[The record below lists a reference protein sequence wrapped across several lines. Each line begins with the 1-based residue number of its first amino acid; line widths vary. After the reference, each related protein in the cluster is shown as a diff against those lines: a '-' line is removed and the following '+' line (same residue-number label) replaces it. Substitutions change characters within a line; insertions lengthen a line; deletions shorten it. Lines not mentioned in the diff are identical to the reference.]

1 MSEMIQYACLN
12 FNPHHREGGD
22 KRLLDRHN
30 NNQISIHTTAKV
42 VTTILLFHM
51 GILSISIHTTAKVV
65 TSSLPLQ
72 GVHMIISIH
81 TTAKV
86 VTISILL
93 MAFISP
99 ISIHT
104 TAKVVTAKMPKFHSY
119 FCIKLL
125 INRLF
130 HTNLTTPF
138 PSIPPFS
145 ITQHPKIWCESP
157 NVFLFTSYSH

>member
-1 MSEMIQYACLN
+1 MY
-12 FNPHHREGGD
+12 
-22 KRLLDRHN
+22 
-30 NNQISIHTTAKV
+30 ISIHTTAKV
-42 VTTILLFHM
+42 VTNSMFYTIGEGEFQSTPPRRWWPSYKSFF
-51 GILSISIHTTAKVV
+51 GPISWFQSTPPRRWWPIVLTVIRSFQHFN
-65 TSSLPLQ
+65 PHHREGGDPDNRNECDQ
-72 GVHMIISIH
+72 Y
-81 TTAKV
+81 
-86 VTISILL
+86 
-93 MAFISP
+93 P

-104 TAKVVTAKMPKFHSY
+104 TAKVVTAKSPKFHSH

>member
-1 MSEMIQYACLN
+1 MRRRNRQK
-12 FNPHHREGGD
+12 G
-22 KRLLDRHN
+22 
-30 NNQISIHTTAKV
+30 
-42 VTTILLFHM
+42 
-51 GILSISIHTTAKVV
+51 
-65 TSSLPLQ
+65 
-72 GVHMIISIH
+72 ISIH

-86 VTISILL
+86 VTIPCKIRVC
-93 MAFISP
+93 MTFISIHTTAKVVTIASRQQEIDSQHFNP
-99 ISIHT
+99 HHREGGDGKITEKQNICTISIHT

-138 PSIPPFS
+138 PSIPPFP

>member
-1 MSEMIQYACLN
+1 MHKEARAVLH

-22 KRLLDRHN
+22 QIWKGGVEMAVDFNPHHREGGDHGWRGYRGHSR
-30 NNQISIHTTAKV
+30 ISIHTTAKV
-42 VTTILLFHM
+42 VTEQDMDMLIWMT
-51 GILSISIHTTAKVV
+51 
-65 TSSLPLQ
+65 
-72 GVHMIISIH
+72 
-81 TTAKV
+81 
-86 VTISILL
+86 
-93 MAFISP
+93 

-104 TAKVVTAKMPKFHSY
+104 TAKVVTAKSPKFHSH